1 MFVVSLTYTA
11 PLARID
17 AFLEAHR
24 AFLAE
29 QYARGLF
36 LMSGR
41 KEPRDGGIIIAH
53 AASRAELESVLRD
66 DPFQQAGVARYEIT
80 EFVPTMTAEALA
92 AFRVE

>member
-1 MFVVSLTYTA
+1 MFIVTLTYTA

-17 AFLEAHR
+17 AYLEAHR
-24 AFLAE
+24 AWLGE

-53 AASRAELESVLRD
+53 AASRAELEAVLRD
-66 DPFQQAGVARYEIT
+66 DPFAQAGVASYAIT
-80 EFVPTMTAEALA
+80 EFVPTMTAEALSAWRA
-92 AFRVE
+92 A

>member
-1 MFVVSLTYTA
+1 MFIIALTYTA

-17 AFLEAHR
+17 AYLAAHR

-53 AASRAELESVLRD
+53 AASRAELDTVLRD
-66 DPFQQAGVARYEIT
+66 DPFHQAGVASYEIT

-92 AFRVE
+92 AFRAE

>member
-1 MFVVSLTYTA
+1 MFIVTLTYTA
-11 PLARID
+11 PLERID

-24 AFLAE
+24 AWLE
-29 QYARGLF
+29 GLYARGLM

-41 KEPRDGGIIIAH
+41 KEPRDGGILIAH

-80 EFVPTMTAEALA
+80 EFVPTMTAEALSA
-92 AFRVE
+92 WRAG

>member
-1 MFVVSLTYTA
+1 
-11 PLARID
+11 
-17 AFLEAHR
+17 
-24 AFLAE
+24 
-29 QYARGLF
+29 
-36 LMSGR
+36 MSGR

-66 DPFQQAGVARYEIT
+66 DPFQQAGVARYDIT

>member
-1 MFVVSLTYTA
+1 MFIVALAYTA

-17 AFLEAHR
+17 EFLEGHR

-41 KEPRDGGIIIAH
+41 KEPRDGGIIVAH
-53 AASRAELESVLRD
+53 AASRAELETVLRD
-66 DPFQQAGVARYEIT
+66 DPFHQAGVARYEIT

-92 AFRVE
+92 AYRAE